1 MECLYLRGAG
11 YTKIRYPFMR
21 HEPSAHSIIRLSLRP
36 HYGLSYTSNIHTLQ
50 EERHHIYFVNL
61 HELKD
66 SLSNHL
72 VRLWSVIHDFVRI
85 SNVTF
90 PSTCFTYYNS
100 LFSSLPINLLK
111 MLLRLVRSSTFSG
124 AKLPFSNIPSNLL
137 SSFST

>member
-1 MECLYLRGAG
+1 MECLYLS
-11 YTKIRYPFMR
+11 RYPFIK
-21 HEPSAHSIIRLSLRP
+21 HKPSAHSIIRLGLRP

-90 PSTCFTYYNS
+90 HRTCFTYYNS

-124 AKLPFSNIPSNLL
+124 AKLPFFNIPSNLL
-137 SSFST
+137 SSFSR